1 MTDITDVIG
10 RRFRP
15 RIIYYP
21 ETVQPHDKRQFYILS
36 AFRFLE
42 TIHCYAGAQMYISL
56 LAADK
61 RNHGPHQDNE
71 EGAMQQQYGKPPP

>member
-1 MTDITDVIG
+1 MLLWGNPLFHFTSLSV
-10 RRFRP
+10 FEEQEFQCV
-15 RIIYYP
+15 
-21 ETVQPHDKRQFYILS
+21 ETAYILS
-36 AFRFLE
+36 GCEMCIRDR
-42 TIHCYAGAQMYISL
+42 YISL